1 MNGARAVTN
10 QTATM
15 PTARVLPMPLA
26 PSTYLCARGAIATL
40 GEVVAPHGRAVLLVH
55 GEVGYP
61 LVRDAVDGALERVGV
76 RVDPALVRGPCTIE
90 AIAVVAEAARRHAAD
105 VVVAVG
111 GGRVLDVAKAAA
123 VDAGAAYVTVPT
135 SAATC
140 AAVRPHTVL
149 YTAEGT
155 PAGAR
160 PFAVPAAACLIDLDV
175 VSTAPPRLLAAGLL
189 DALAKWDEL
198 DLLHARAPL
207 EGVGARSAH
216 ALALVIRDAVHGDG
230 PRALAEA
237 RAGAPAKATHGAV
250 EVAILLPGLVSGLAG
265 GNNAM
270 AVAHAV
276 HDALTFV
283 PGSHTSL
290 HGELVG
296 FGLVVQALF
305 ADPVGGSAARLRDL
319 IVALGAPR
327 TLAELGCGETLT
339 TERESFALRLAAAPA
354 LRRAFGDVPAERVAD
369 TIEAADALLS

>member
-1 MNGARAVTN
+1 VNGARAVTD
-10 QTATM
+10 QPAAM
-15 PTARVLPMPLA
+15 PTARVLPLPLA
-26 PSTYLCARGAIATL
+26 PSTYLCARGALAVL
-40 GEVVAPHGRAVLLVH
+40 CDVVAPHGPSVLLVH

-61 LVRDAVDGALERVGV
+61 AVRDAVDGALERAGA
-76 RVDPALVRGPCTIE
+76 RVEAALVRGPCTIE
-90 AIAVVAEAARRHAAD
+90 AIEAVAGAARRHAAA

-140 AAVRPHTVL
+140 AAVRAHTVL
-149 YTAEGT
+149 YSAAGT

-160 PFAVPAAACLIDLDV
+160 PLAVPPAACLIDLDV
-175 VSTAPPRLLAAGLL
+175 VSAAPPRLLAAGLL
-189 DALAKWDEL
+189 DALAKWYEL
-198 DLLHARAPL
+198 DLLHTRTPL
-207 EGVGARSAH
+207 ATVGARSAH
-216 ALALVIRDAVHGDG
+216 ALARAIADAVHGDG
-230 PRALAEA
+230 PRALGEV
-237 RAGAPAKATHGAV
+237 RAGAPGEATHAAA

-276 HDALTFV
+276 HDALTFL
-283 PGSHTSL
+283 PRSHASL

-296 FGLVVQALF
+296 FGLVVQALL
-305 ADPVGGSAARLRDL
+305 ADPDGGSAAHLRDL

-327 TLAELGCGETLT
+327 TLAELGCGEALT
-339 TERESFALRLAAAPA
+339 TERAPLAARLAAAPA

-369 TIEAADALLS
+369 ALEAADAPLA